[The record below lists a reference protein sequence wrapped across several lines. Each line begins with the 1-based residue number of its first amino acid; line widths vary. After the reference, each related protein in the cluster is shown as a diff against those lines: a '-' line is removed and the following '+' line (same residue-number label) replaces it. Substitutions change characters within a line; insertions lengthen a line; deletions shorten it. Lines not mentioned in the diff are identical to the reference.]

1 MEPADADVAAPRRSP
16 FPNQRGHRVTRH
28 EHRGG
33 NGLPRGAEPD
43 EFDESHLI
51 RGYD

>member
-1 MEPADADVAAPRRSP
+1 MTLSDHFAAPR
-16 FPNQRGHRVTRH
+16 QRTSSLDADAIEIH
-28 EHRGG
+28 
-33 NGLPRGAEPD
+33 LPTQDRPDPAPTPDPD